1 MAGCQLLKSLAPGPS
16 LAERCADEYP
26 CKDTT
31 IKELV
36 TVTDTIVEPYLDTL
50 IVTETVVDS
59 FWNLPVIRRDTTYIA
74 KVRTRYVTRTDT
86 VTKYLRVDTARN
98 AADQQQIDSLNAHLN
113 RIKAQFKGIK
123 TRGTSAI
130 WGLLLAVVGFIYW
143 LFGRKKRTND

>member
-1 MAGCQLLKSLAPGPS
+1 MAGCQLFKKLAPGPS

-26 CKDTT
+26 CKDST
-31 IKELV
+31 ILEV
-36 TVTDTIVEPYLDTL
+36 TRVTDTIIEPYLDTL
-50 IVTETVVDS
+50 IVTQTVTDTVKG
-59 FWNLPVIRRDTTYIA
+59 ITMTQYDTTYIA

-86 VTKYLRVDTARN
+86 VTKYLRVDTAKQ
-98 AADQQQIDSLNAHLN
+98 AVIDSLNAHLN

-143 LFGRKKRTND
+143 LFGRKKRENG